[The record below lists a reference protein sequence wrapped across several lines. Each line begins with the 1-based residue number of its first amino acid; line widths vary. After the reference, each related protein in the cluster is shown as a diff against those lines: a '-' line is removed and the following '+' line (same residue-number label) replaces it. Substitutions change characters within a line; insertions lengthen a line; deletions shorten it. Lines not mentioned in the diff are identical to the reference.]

1 MKKYYAILYILGLS
15 LLFFVL
21 QYDFDEDETSESWN
35 LPLTGKMIIID
46 PGHGLPDRGADR
58 EDVYESDIAFSIA
71 TKLKDYLQ
79 GQGALVLM
87 TRENEN
93 DLAPA
98 DLKGYS
104 KRKTVDL
111 KKRVELINTSGA
123 ELFIS
128 IHLNATTDT
137 VSRGAVTFY
146 TNKEE
151 GSERMAHFTQDE
163 LSRVLEN
170 TNRSAKVLNNVYV
183 LKKAEIPGVLVEAG
197 FLSNVTERNL
207 LNTDDYQD
215 KVAFSIYNGTLRYF
229 SNESFKE

>member
-1 MKKYYAILYILGLS
+1 MKKFYAFLYILGLS
-15 LLFFVL
+15 TLFFVL
-21 QYDFDEDETSESWN
+21 QYDFNNDETSESWN
-35 LPLTGKMIIID
+35 LPLTGKIIILD
-46 PGHGLPDRGADR
+46 PGHGIPDRGADR
-58 EDVYESDIAFSIA
+58 DGTFESDITLSIA
-71 TKLKDYLQ
+71 LKLRDYLQ
-79 GQGALVLM
+79 GQGALVLL
-87 TRENEN
+87 TREDEY
-93 DLAPA
+93 DLAPK

-104 KRKTVDL
+104 KRKSVDL
-111 KKRVELINTSGA
+111 KKRVELINTTGA

-151 GSERMAHFTQDE
+151 ESKRMAHFTQDE

-170 TNRSAKVLNNVYV
+170 TKREEKVLNNIYI

-197 FLSNVTERNL
+197 FLSNKSERNL
-207 LNTDDYQD
+207 LIKDDYQD

-229 SNESFKE
+229 SDEHFKK